1 LSPVLFFTAR
11 LKRLLKHGAGV
22 NVGCPGSI
30 NDCLGGMSFARV
42 HNARAACLV
51 GFMDSIRSVRF
62 FRSRSATLPF
72 LLLSASVVA
81 ASPSNEL
88 PVIPRGGKL
97 VLFGDSIT
105 AYGDR
110 PDGWV
115 RILRNKLAGELE
127 RPDIRI
133 VNAGQGGDVVQDLH
147 RRFFWRTWRSP
158 DLVVLCIG
166 INDARRAAGLGY
178 TDLDLK
184 EYREGLDSLITK
196 LQGRGPKVV
205 VVSPI
210 VSGEQMRGRNALDS
224 VVDAY
229 ARTAGEVA
237 ERRGVLFID
246 LRSIFFDRLASANI
260 GDKSFGVLTYDGLH
274 LNEAG
279 NALMAEAVLGKLRSL
294 TPAKAN
300 P

>member
-1 LSPVLFFTAR
+1 
-11 LKRLLKHGAGV
+11 
-22 NVGCPGSI
+22 
-30 NDCLGGMSFARV
+30 
-42 HNARAACLV
+42 
-51 GFMDSIRSVRF
+51 MDSLRSMRLW
-62 FRSRSATLPF
+62 RLRSATLAI
-72 LLLSASVVA
+72 LLLSVA
-81 ASPSNEL
+81 MVTASPADEL
-88 PVIPRGGKL
+88 PAIPRGGQL

-110 PDGWV
+110 PGGWV
-115 RILRNKLAGELE
+115 RTLRNQLAEELG
-127 RPDIRI
+127 RPDIRV

-166 INDARRAAGLGY
+166 INDARRASGLGY

-196 LQGRGPKVV
+196 LQAAGAKVV
-205 VVSPI
+205 VASPI

-224 VVDAY
+224 IVDAY

-237 ERRGVLFID
+237 ERRGVPFID

-274 LNEAG
+274 LNEVG
-279 NALMAEAVLGKLRSL
+279 NALMAEAVMGKLLSL
-294 TPAKAN
+294 APAKAN